1 MSYYRLYFMSSFS
14 GHIERFEEFEA
25 SDDGEA
31 VALAKTKQ
39 GQLALELWCSRRK
52 VAQVE
57 ALDLASQLLAKRRE
71 LKGVKAQVEPS
82 TDLEE
87 TQSESRSG

>member
-25 SDDGEA
+25 DDDAQAIAFAEA
-31 VALAKTKQ
+31 NQCA
-39 GQLALELWCSRRK
+39 LALELWCSRRK
-52 VAQVE
+52 VARVE
-57 ALDLASQLLAKRRE
+57 PSDLASQLLTKRRE
-71 LKGVKAQVEPS
+71 LKGVKAQVEP
-82 TDLEE
+82 TTNLND